1 MGLNYKIDSFD
12 IAGFEIEYEQY
23 RTKPLD
29 SVCGEARVYKSYPI
43 VYILYNNSK
52 IYIGESSRFLKR
64 VKEHSNIIKREK
76 LKQLLIIYGT
86 LFNASVIKELETAL
100 IACFLAEKRK
110 VLNTGVY
117 QKYKEY
123 SNKIE

>member
-43 VYILYNNSK
+43 VYILS
-52 IYIGESSRFLKR
+52 
-64 VKEHSNIIKREK
+64 
-76 LKQLLIIYGT
+76 LIHI
-86 LFNASVIKELETAL
+86 
-100 IACFLAEKRK
+100 
-110 VLNTGVY
+110 
-117 QKYKEY
+117 
-123 SNKIE
+123 

>member
-43 VYILYNNSK
+43 VYILYNN
-52 IYIGESSRFLKR
+52 
-64 VKEHSNIIKREK
+64 
-76 LKQLLIIYGT
+76 
-86 LFNASVIKELETAL
+86 
-100 IACFLAEKRK
+100 
-110 VLNTGVY
+110 
-117 QKYKEY
+117 
-123 SNKIE
+123 

>member
-43 VYILYNNSK
+43 VYIY
-52 IYIGESSRFLKR
+52 YITILKFILESPADF
-64 VKEHSNIIKREK
+64 
-76 LKQLLIIYGT
+76 
-86 LFNASVIKELETAL
+86 
-100 IACFLAEKRK
+100 
-110 VLNTGVY
+110 
-117 QKYKEY
+117 
-123 SNKIE
+123 

>member
-43 VYILYNNSK
+43 VYILPNLPKKLYTT
-52 IYIGESSRFLKR
+52 SSLM
-64 VKEHSNIIKREK
+64 
-76 LKQLLIIYGT
+76 L
-86 LFNASVIKELETAL
+86 
-100 IACFLAEKRK
+100 
-110 VLNTGVY
+110 
-117 QKYKEY
+117 
-123 SNKIE
+123 